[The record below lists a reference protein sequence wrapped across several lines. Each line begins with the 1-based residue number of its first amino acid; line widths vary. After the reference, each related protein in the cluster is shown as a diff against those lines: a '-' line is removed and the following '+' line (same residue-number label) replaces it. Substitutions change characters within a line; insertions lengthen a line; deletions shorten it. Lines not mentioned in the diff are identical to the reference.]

1 MLAPLGFFL
10 LNMVITCTMVLL
22 ICWAHDNNTAKI
34 EPRQSRP
41 ADLGFVDDSISGDW
55 RPYFDSIFDSMDDLG
70 LGVENRHAA

>member
-22 ICWAHDNNTAKI
+22 ICWAQDTNRAEI
-34 EPRQSRP
+34 EPRQSHP
-41 ADLGFVDDSISGDW
+41 ADLEFARHSISDEW
-55 RPYFDSIFDSMDDLG
+55 RPYFDSMDDLG